1 MYFNRIHY
9 VMLILNM
16 KRTLTLFIFCLT
28 LTSAFSQEYTQA
40 MLHSQVL
47 RNAYQQFQL
56 DKKYQKAG
64 STDTLS
70 LPFIDDF
77 SSKGVY
83 PNTAK
88 WIDNSVFIN
97 NNFAIKPPSIGVATF
112 DGFNAQ
118 GRPYVQSEFAYG
130 VCDTLTSKPID
141 LFFPSSDSVYISFF
155 IQPQGNGRP
164 PAINDSLI
172 LEFKNIRT
180 DKFVKIKSWPGSTTK
195 DFKYILIPITDTSYL
210 KKGFQFRFKNKGS
223 QFGADD
229 HWHIDYVKLDRFRS
243 KDDTLLNDVSINSN
257 ATSLLKDYTAIPW
270 NQMDVNLLAENHFV
284 NIKNNFNFSSNVDFT
299 FTSYIENAKLDS
311 VTKGLF
317 LGSGVTSKEESKK
330 VNIPLSPTKAFD
342 VITTY
347 SAGNN
352 TDLNKFNDTLIAIQ
366 RFKDYYAYDDGT
378 AEDGY
383 GISASAN
390 GRFAYGFNTKNSD
403 TLTEVLFHFTQK
415 QVPLVNQIF
424 TLTIWKSIDPEVIIY
439 QKTSLSPTYIDSLNG
454 FAGYQ
459 LDSPVIITGEFF
471 VGWIQATN
479 FFMNI
484 GLDRNTI
491 NNQHMFY
498 RVNST
503 GWQQS
508 GILGSVMI
516 RPVFGD
522 KLWTGI
528 SNTKKKEN
536 AFTIYPNPGNG
547 LISINHEYQVS
558 SIEYRV
564 INIQGQV
571 IIESNYSESI
581 DISKLPRG
589 MYIIQML
596 DEHKQILG
604 SQKYLKNE

>member
-1 MYFNRIHY
+1 MTPIRYDD
-9 VMLILNM
+9 LNM
-16 KRTLTLFIFCLT
+16 KRILSIFIFCIAIT
-28 LTSAFSQEYTQA
+28 TAFAQEYTQP

-47 RNAYQQFQL
+47 KNAYLQFQL

-64 STDTLS
+64 ASDTLN

-77 SSKGVY
+77 SNKGVY
-83 PNTAK
+83 PNSSK
-88 WIDNSVFIN
+88 WVDNSVFIN
-97 NNFAIKPPSIGVATF
+97 NSFAIKPPSIGVATF

-118 GRPYVQSEFAYG
+118 GKPYVQSEFAYG

-141 LFFPSSDSVYISFF
+141 LNFPSADSLYISFF

-172 LEFKNIRT
+172 LEFKNIT
-180 DKFVKIKSWPGSTTK
+180 TNKFVKIKSWPGSTTK
-195 DFKYILIPITDTSYL
+195 DFRYILIPITDTAYL

-229 HWHIDYVKLDRFRS
+229 HWHIDYVKLDRLRS

-257 ATSLLKDYTAIPW
+257 ATSLLKDYTAVPW
-270 NQMDVNLLAENHFV
+270 NQMDVNLLAENHFI

-299 FTSYIENAKLDS
+299 FTSYIENNKLDS

-330 VNIPLSPTKAFD
+330 VSIPLNPVKPFD

-347 SAGNN
+347 SSGTNI
-352 TDLNKFNDTLIAIQ
+352 DLNKFNDTLIAVQ

-390 GRFAYGFNTKNSD
+390 GRFAYGFSTKNTD

-424 TLTIWKSIDPEVIIY
+424 TLTIWKSINPEVILY
-439 QKTSLSPTYIDSLNG
+439 QKTSLTPTYIDSLNG
-454 FAGYQ
+454 FAGYK

-522 KLWTGI
+522 KLSTGI
-528 SNTKKKEN
+528 FSTKKKEN
-536 AFTIYPNPGNG
+536 TFTIYPNPGNG
-547 LISINHEYQVS
+547 IISINHEYRVS

-564 INIQGQV
+564 TNIQGQV
-571 IIESNYSESI
+571 VHTTTEATI
-581 DISKLPRG
+581 DISPFPKG
-589 MYIIQML
+589 MYIIQVL
-596 DEHKQILG
+596 DEYKQVLG